1 MGRYDIFGA
10 QGVFQA
16 GSDDRVLANKLGITR
31 LEDINEAEM
40 VLLQKLYIQV
50 LQERMPHG
58 RIRTQNLGSWHK
70 LWLGNLYDWAG
81 QYRAVNMSKDGFPFA
96 PAAQLPRLMQ
106 VFDSDYLGRYTPCS
120 GMRCPQLVEAIA
132 IIHVEFILMHP
143 FREGNG
149 RVSRLLADVMA
160 AQAGHDLLDYSSW
173 EQNKA
178 AYVAAI
184 QKGMECDYELMKYW
198 VRRALDCP

>member
-1 MGRYDIFGA
+1 MGRYDVSGSQGA
-10 QGVFQA
+10 LQA
-16 GSDDRVLANKLGITR
+16 GSEEGVLENKLAITR
-31 LEDINEAEM
+31 QDEINEAEI
-40 VLLQKLYIQV
+40 VLLQKLYILV

-58 RIRTQNLGSWHK
+58 RISTQILRNWHK
-70 LWLGNLYDWAG
+70 RWLGNLYDWAG

-106 VFDSDYLGRYTPCS
+106 VFDSEYLGRYTPCS
-120 GMRCPQLVEAIA
+120 GMDFTQLVEAIA
-132 IIHVEFILMHP
+132 VVHVEFILMHP

-160 AQAGHDLLDYSSW
+160 AQAGHELLDYSLW

-184 QKGMECDYELMKYW
+184 QKGMECDYEPMKYW
-198 VRRALDCP
+198 VSRALESP